1 MDIAFRTHDLGAKGL
16 DAAVEKMHACG
27 ISAVQLVAY
36 KFMDEIKYAP
46 GGLTEKEATRIG
58 KTLKKNGIDVGLIG
72 AYFNPVHSDKEK
84 VARCK
89 AVFKE
94 YLKYSHLLGC
104 PVVGSETGSFNDD
117 KWTYNPLNRTEEAL
131 STVIET
137 FRELADYAKSV
148 NAYVG
153 MEGAAGHVCYD
164 VKTLKR
170 AIDAINADNIKV
182 IFDIYNYLD
191 ASNYQNYLEIFD
203 EGLKTFAGKILVFHI
218 KDCVF
223 EDGKLKQV
231 APGKGMFD
239 FDKILSKIKAYDKD
253 AILVLEGTTGDDIVP
268 CIEFI
273 KAKWQQV

>member
-1 MDIAFRTHDLGAKGL
+1 MKIAFRTHDLGVKGL
-16 DAAVEKMHACG
+16 ENAIEKAKDCN

-46 GGLTEKEATRIG
+46 NALNETNSAAIGGA
-58 KTLKKNGIDVGLIG
+58 LKAAGIEVPLIG

-84 VARCK
+84 VANCK
-89 AVFKE
+89 AVFKD
-94 YLKYSHLLGC
+94 YLKYSKNLGC
-104 PVVGSETGSFNDD
+104 NIVGSETGSFNDD

-131 STVIET
+131 QTVIST
-137 FRELADYAKSV
+137 FKELAAYAKEV
-148 NAYVG
+148 GAFVG
-153 MEGAAGHVCYD
+153 MEGAAGHVCWN

-170 AIDAINADNIKV
+170 AIDGIAADNIKV

-191 ASNYQNYLEIFD
+191 ATNYETYLEILD
-203 EGLKTFAGKILVFHI
+203 EGLKTFDDIVVFHI

-239 FDKILSKIKAYDKD
+239 FDKILSKIKAYDKN
-253 AILVLEGTTGDDIVP
+253 AYLVLEGTTGDDIIP

-273 KAKWQQV
+273 NKKWSEV

>member
-1 MDIAFRTHDLGAKGL
+1 MKIAFRTHDLGVKGL
-16 DAAVEKMHACG
+16 DNAIEKARACG

-46 GGLTEKEATRIG
+46 NALNETNSAAIG
-58 KTLKKNGIDVGLIG
+58 NALKAAGIAVPLIG

-89 AVFKE
+89 AVFKD
-94 YLKYSHLLGC
+94 YLKYSGNLGC
-104 PVVGSETGSFNDD
+104 NIVGSETGSFNDD

-131 STVIET
+131 QAVVET
-137 FRELADYAKSV
+137 FKELAAYAKEV
-148 NAYVG
+148 GAFVG
-153 MEGAAGHVCYD
+153 MEGAAGHVCWN
-164 VKTLKR
+164 VATLKR
-170 AIDAINADNIKV
+170 AIDEINADNIKV

-191 ASNYQNYLEIFD
+191 ASNYTNYLEILD
-203 EGLKTFAGKILVFHI
+203 EGLRTFDNIVVFHI

-231 APGKGMFD
+231 PPGKGMFD
-239 FDKILSKIKAYDKD
+239 FDKILSKIKAYDEN
-253 AILVLEGTTGDDIVP
+253 AYLVLEGTTGDDIIP

-273 KAKWQQV
+273 KNKWSNL